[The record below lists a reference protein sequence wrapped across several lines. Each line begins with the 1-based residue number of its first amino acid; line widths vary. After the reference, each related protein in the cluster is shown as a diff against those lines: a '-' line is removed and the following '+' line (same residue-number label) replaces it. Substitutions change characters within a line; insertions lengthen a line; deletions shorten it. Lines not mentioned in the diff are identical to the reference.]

1 MSTLAAL
8 GLFSAALLFPGIS
21 PEAAQTLY
29 NSPYVSFSPDGQA
42 WTTNA
47 GDREIRWY
55 GKGQRVYTGIASS
68 LRALETGEHYYTWS
82 RTGTV
87 PVGYWEVSWTEGQ
100 CIHSEYPSEET
111 YHGMSFSRNNCF
123 VRHYS
128 GWRAYCAD
136 CGELLEEP
144 LIYMSREAAESID
157 WLRLEDDFD
166 YYYLC
171 PFCDNLEQGYPMGP
185 HACQAVSANRYRVK
199 YEKNEESVPAYG
211 NVMGCMESSVHMYGN
226 AEAYEGGT
234 VTPVTH
240 LSPCTY
246 SRTGYVFA
254 GWNTAPDGSGVSYAD
269 GAEILNLTAE
279 NWDGSE
285 TDTGTVVLYA
295 QWRPASGT
303 LRIDPAGGSYA
314 GNGGITQIT
323 QGYGTAYTPETAL
336 LAAPAGY
343 RVSFAAGGGSCI
355 GSILSGMHF
364 SEWAAEQ
371 PFQGNFNVSLNRYR
385 FSVPDGNVDTLR
397 AVWEPDSVLLPEP
410 YREGYS
416 FGGWYYDAAFTR
428 PAGGAGDRIT
438 PASDLTLYAQWVE
451 LVLRAEDNYAAYGG
465 SGAVDLFWS
474 QADGRGKT
482 YLLWQSLNAGMAD
495 ARKITEADD
504 IGNAVSVSKEFGYTG
519 TEETYAA
526 PYAGIYTVSLSGA
539 QGSGYGSLAGGKG
552 GSISLKLWLEK
563 GERLTVTVGGS
574 NGYNGGGS
582 GSLYGNGGGKT
593 TLSSDRKGLIA
604 VAGGGGAASS
614 MGAGGAG
621 GSQASLTGDGS
632 GGSGAAG
639 GGGGYLGGSAGEL
652 LYHAHDAAVCGYH
665 VHTGD
670 AVNGGGCYLTTIEHT
685 HAAAPAEAPTYE
697 GQTAPCHVGK
707 YYTQAYCENCC
718 RGNGVVNGYTH
729 TARGC
734 TNSRCAGVPNQD
746 ATRCNFCHG
755 PVTYSNRDVNYYGWV
770 LDCSKTTEYAMSC
783 TLSEGW
789 QCGMTESDVVSS
801 RPAYGGSSYVNAG
814 TVLSH
819 EMTAGNREGNGV
831 LTLRSESVGYTADQE
846 MRNVRA
852 ADLAAP
858 DAVDAGSVTQEPA
871 GTGRITV
878 TWKRP
883 ADNGTP
889 WYHQAETFLQGSG
902 TFLCR
907 SNITENTLTSGI
919 KGYYYRI
926 DTDPGTAVGA
936 GAAFLA
942 ESGETASLTAD
953 VTAYVRY
960 LHIAAVDVAG
970 NVGETA
976 HVRLDAES
984 VRWSLYTRQLR
995 IADGGNVYAAGNGT
1009 YYVRC
1014 DGETPFLLTHEAYM
1028 DGQPTA
1034 GYQIGYTVYETAVRG
1049 YDAPGENRIYTPS
1062 ASVPGAEEEITADR
1076 LSYSVGGTPVLRLAQ
1091 YSVTA
1096 RSDGGRTLQ
1105 ARQRFTLDAVMNG
1118 KVLDVT
1124 PRSGAVYQGNGEA
1137 EIHYSDAAADAGNK
1151 ITLIGD
1157 CEGPVITGMEALT
1170 DREFINRGEESVTL
1184 TVTAA
1189 DSLSGVAEFYLKV
1202 TNRDNFSERV
1212 FPASGGSIALD
1223 ITEAEPLFSG
1233 DFTVTAYAAD
1243 NVGNVTEVSR
1253 EVTEFALETEIQRIL
1268 EPHDPQFKR
1277 GESGILYV
1285 AVYGYADR
1293 VEIMFPDALQELDE
1307 RLRGKLVFTYG
1318 EGEKEYRQEAGQQ
1331 FMIPLYL
1338 PEDGEYTI
1346 TVRAYKG
1353 EAVIENRPLLTVSSE
1368 GGSVLDEFRT
1378 RLR

>member
-1 MSTLAAL
+1 MGRKMRALAAL
-8 GLFSAALLFPGIS
+8 GLLFAALLFPGIAS
-21 PEAAQTLY
+21 EAAQTLY

-47 GDREIRWY
+47 GDKNIRWY

-68 LRALETGEHYYTWS
+68 LRAPEAGEHYYSWS

-100 CIHSEYPSEET
+100 CIHNEYPSEET
-111 YHGMSFSRNNCF
+111 YHGLSFLRNNCF

-136 CGELLEEP
+136 CGEPLEEP

-157 WLRLEDDFD
+157 YLRLEEGDRFE

-171 PFCDNLEQGYPMGP
+171 PFCDNLEQGSPMRA

-199 YEKNEESVPAYG
+199 YEKNEESVTYYG
-211 NVMGCMESSVHMYGN
+211 RVMGYMESSVHMYGN
-226 AEAYEGGT
+226 AEAYEGET
-234 VTPVTH
+234 VTPVTR

-254 GWNTAPDGSGVSYAD
+254 GWNTMPDGSGMSYAD

-279 NWDGSE
+279 NWDGE
-285 TDTGTVVLYA
+285 TDAGTVVLYA

-314 GNGGITQIT
+314 GNAGITQIT
-323 QGYGTAYTPETAL
+323 QGYGTGYTPESAL
-336 LAAPAGY
+336 LTAPAGY
-343 RVSFAAGGGSCI
+343 RVSFEAGGGSCV

-371 PFQGNFNVSLNRYR
+371 PFTGYFRNGRYV
-385 FSVPDGNVDTLR
+385 FSVPDGNADTLR

-465 SGAVDLFWS
+465 SGAADLFWS

-482 YLLWQSLNAGMAD
+482 YLLFQSLNAGMAD

-504 IGNAVSVSKEFGYTG
+504 VGNAVSVGKEFGYTG
-519 TEETYAA
+519 TAETYAV

-539 QGSGYGSLAGGKG
+539 QGSGYGSLSGGRG
-552 GSISLKLWLEK
+552 GSVSLRLWLEK

-582 GSLYGNGGGKT
+582 GTLYGNGGGKT
-593 TLSSDRKGLIA
+593 TLSSDKKGLIA

-621 GSQASLTGDGS
+621 GSQASLTGDGN

-639 GGGGYLGGSAGEL
+639 GGGGYSGGSAGEL
-652 LYHAHDAAVCGYH
+652 LYHEHDAAVCGYH

-670 AVNGGGCYLTTIEHT
+670 TVNGGGCYLTTVPHVHNVKPSGDPSGSGDTSGRPCWAVRPNEHWGC
-685 HAAAPAEAPTYE
+685 PQCGDNY
-697 GQTAPCHVGK
+697 G
-707 YYTQAYCENCC
+707 YYMDSES
-718 RGNGVVNGYTH
+718 GY
-729 TARGC
+729 ARC
-734 TNSRCAGVPNQD
+734 SRCDTYMRGWQD
-746 ATRCNFCHG
+746 
-755 PVTYSNRDVNYYGWV
+755 GWRWE
-770 LDCSKTTEYAMSC
+770 LDCTCTDAYEMSC

-789 QCGMTESDVVSS
+789 QCGMTETDVVSS
-801 RPAYGGSSYVNAG
+801 RPAYGGSSHVNASA
-814 TVLSH
+814 VLSH
-819 EMTAGNREGNGV
+819 EMTAGSREGNGI
-831 LTLRSESVGYTADQE
+831 LTLCSESVGYTADQE

-858 DAVDAGSVTQEPA
+858 DAVDAGGVTQEQT

-878 TWKRP
+878 TWERP
-883 ADNGTP
+883 ADNGTAY
-889 WYHQAETFLQGSG
+889 YHQAETYLQGSG
-902 TFLCR
+902 AFLCR
-907 SNITENTLTSGI
+907 SNITENTLTSGV

-926 DTDPGTAVGA
+926 DTAPGTAA
-936 GAAFLA
+936 GTGDAFLA
-942 ESGETASLTAD
+942 GSGETASLTLD

-960 LHIAAVDVAG
+960 LHIAAADVAG
-970 NVGETA
+970 NVGPTA

-984 VRWSLYTRQLR
+984 VRWSLYTGQLR
-995 IADGGNVYAAGNGT
+995 IAEGDGVYAAGNGT

-1014 DGETPFLLTHEAYM
+1014 DGVTPFMLTHEAYM

-1034 GYQIGYTVYETAVRG
+1034 GYQINYTVYETAVRG
-1049 YDAPGENRIYTPS
+1049 YDASGENRIYTPS
-1062 ASVPGAEEEITADR
+1062 ASVPGADEELTADR
-1076 LSYSVGGTPVLRLAQ
+1076 LSYSVSGTPVLRLSQ

-1096 RSDGGRTLQ
+1096 RSGGGRTLQ
-1105 ARQRFTLDAVMNG
+1105 ARQRFTLGTGMNG
-1118 KVLDVT
+1118 KCADII
-1124 PRSGAVYQGNGEA
+1124 PRAGAVYRGNGEE
-1137 EIHYSDAAADAGNK
+1137 EIYYSDASADAGNG

-1157 CEGPVITGMEALT
+1157 REGPVITGMEALT
-1170 DREFINRGEESVTL
+1170 GREFINRGEESVTL

-1189 DSLSGVAEFYLKV
+1189 DALSGVAEFYLKI

-1212 FPASGGSIALD
+1212 FPAENGSVTLE
-1223 ITEAEPLFSG
+1223 ITAAEPLFSG
-1233 DFTVTAYAAD
+1233 DLTVTAYAAD
-1243 NVGNVTEVSR
+1243 NVGNVTQISR
-1253 EVTEFALETEIQRIL
+1253 EVTEFALETRIERIL
-1268 EPHDPQFKR
+1268 EPHDPVFKR

-1285 AVYGYADR
+1285 TVYGYADR
-1293 VEIMFPDALQELDE
+1293 VEITFPEALQEADE
-1307 RLRGKLVFTYG
+1307 RLWGKLVFTYG
-1318 EGEKEYRQEAGQQ
+1318 EGEKEYRQEANRQ

-1338 PEDGEYTI
+1338 PEDGAYTI

-1353 EAVIENRPLLTVSSE
+1353 EAVIENRLVMTVTSE
-1368 GGSVLDEFRT
+1368 GGSVLDEIRT